1 MPEETLLMVKPDA
14 VGRGLTGRI
23 LARLEAEGFAIRRL
37 KMVRLSPAEVRLFYA
52 VHAGKPFLERLVE
65 YISSGPLC
73 AVLLEREDAIARL
86 RQLAG
91 ATDPAEAAPGTIRRE
106 FGLDKTR
113 NAVHASDGPGT
124 VAAEKAF
131 FGLTLSRDA
140 APVGEG
146 GGSRGA

>member
-1 MPEETLLMVKPDA
+1 MVKPDA

-23 LARLEAEGFAIRRL
+23 LARVEAEGFAIRRL
-37 KMVRLSPAEVRLFYA
+37 KLVRLSPDEARIFYA

-86 RQLAG
+86 RAIAG
-91 ATDPAEAAPGTIRRE
+91 ATDPAEAAEGTIRRE
-106 FGLDKTR
+106 FGVDKTH

-124 VAAEKAF
+124 AAAEKAF
-131 FGLTLSRDA
+131 FGLTLARDA
-140 APVGEG
+140 AEAASEAARGGASREG
-146 GGSRGA
+146 GC